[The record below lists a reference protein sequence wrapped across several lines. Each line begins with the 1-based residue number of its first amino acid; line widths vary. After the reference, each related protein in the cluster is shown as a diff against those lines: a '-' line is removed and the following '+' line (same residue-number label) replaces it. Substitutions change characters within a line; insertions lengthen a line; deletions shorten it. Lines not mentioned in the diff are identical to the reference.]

1 MVPAL
6 RHVRVKG
13 RYGNSKATVKRR
25 QKSSLPALRAGKVP
39 AAPSHML
46 RFASQ
51 NVDLRWA
58 AAYPKLDPSA
68 PLEGRET

>member
-1 MVPAL
+1 ML
-6 RHVRVKG
+6 DTLG
-13 RYGNSKATVKRR
+13 
-25 QKSSLPALRAGKVP
+25 LPALRAGKVP

-58 AAYPKLDPSA
+58 VPYPKLDPSA
-68 PLEGRET
+68 PLGGRET

>member
-1 MVPAL
+1 MWCFSQSVSHML
-6 RHVRVKG
+6 DTLG
-13 RYGNSKATVKRR
+13 
-25 QKSSLPALRAGKVP
+25 LPALRAGKVP

-51 NVDLRWA
+51 SVDLRWA

-68 PLEGRET
+68 LLGGR